1 MNERDFVYWLSGFL
15 ELSGSPDMDAEQLA
29 VVREHLAL
37 VIRKKTTASVPIKA
51 PTTPSI
57 NGMSNSPASFFGGI
71 SCGVCG
77 RLCTN
82 EGGTCRTC
90 MQGVTT
96 GDTLGH
102 VASGLG
108 VAPESHAGDTPGSL
122 VPLCTSSLGA
132 EEAKPAEPEV
142 LDVDLH
148 PTS

>member
-77 RLCTN
+77 RLCSN

-90 MQGVTT
+90 MQGVT
-96 GDTLGH
+96 
-102 VASGLG
+102 
-108 VAPESHAGDTPGSL
+108 AGDTPGSL